1 MTIPEFE
8 PPNVSMKQ
16 EIFLAAVARH
26 AADLPVTRKAIGAAT
41 GRKQQIYKID
51 EEDFDAISESAK
63 TFAETMTSVRA
74 KRSGDDMQRTIQNS
88 NETIEKQRQEIKRQ
102 RHDMDLLRAYVS
114 QIHDASES
122 EILDEAI
129 SQGAKKTSMKG
140 RVLNAVPDLPTNE
153 EEEVR

>member
-1 MTIPEFE
+1 MDIPEFE

-51 EEDFDAISESAK
+51 EGDFDAISELAK
-63 TFAETMTSVRA
+63 TFAETTTGVKS

-88 NETIEKQRQEIKRQ
+88 NETIEAQRQEIERQ
-102 RHDMDLLRAYVS
+102 REDMVLLRDYVS
-114 QIHDASES
+114 QVHDAVES
-122 EILDEAI
+122 EILNEAI
-129 SQGAKKTSMKG
+129 SQGAKKTSKQG
-140 RVLNAVPDLPTNE
+140 RILSSVPDLPTE
-153 EEEVR
+153 KEEEVK

>member
-51 EEDFDAISESAK
+51 EEDFDAISELAK
-63 TFAETMTSVRA
+63 TFAETTTGVKS
-74 KRSGDDMQRTIQNS
+74 KRSANDMQRTIQNS
-88 NETIEKQRQEIKRQ
+88 NETIEKQRQEIERQ
-102 RHDMDLLRAYVS
+102 QHDMDLLRAYVS

-129 SQGAKKTSMKG
+129 SQGAKKTSMQG
-140 RVLNAVPDLPTNE
+140 RTLNAVPDPPTE
-153 EEEVR
+153 KEEEVK